1 MIVEAGV
8 VNLFRTILIIIGVV
22 ALLRFIGRLLIAKR
36 HYEASQNELNT
47 QIRYR
52 QKADCIKKNI
62 GKTTII
68 KDLNQSSVSSNL
80 DAEDVDFE
88 DVNLS

>member
-36 HYEASQNELNT
+36 HFEANQNELKT

-52 QKADCIKKNI
+52 KKAD
-62 GKTTII
+62 
-68 KDLNQSSVSSNL
+68 
-80 DAEDVDFE
+80 
-88 DVNLS
+88 